1 MFRDLQETMLKEVKE
16 GMKTMSTQ
24 IENINKET
32 EVIYKKKNQMETL
45 ELKSTITKMKSLLQ
59 EFHSRVELAQERISE
74 L

>member
-16 GMKTMSTQ
+16 SMKTMSTQ